1 MPWQLALIELG
12 KSVVGPLIG
21 AAIAIYSMQRSRK
34 EVISA
39 SIIWDWGGPGYDRDA
54 EEPVL
59 HIHNRSPISVMVA
72 SVELRRGLLFRRRV
86 ENPLYWFDE
95 PAFHFPYKIEAGEKW
110 SHRLDKR
117 SIEREAANAGP
128 FAKAVGYVRFPYLV
142 IVAATVAGTKLAID
156 AADATPFENRPRWLQ
171 R

>member
-1 MPWQLALIELG
+1 MSWQMALIEMS
-12 KSVVGPLIG
+12 KAVVGPLIG

-34 EVISA
+34 EIISA
-39 SIIWDWGGPGYDRDA
+39 SIIWDWREPGYDRDT
-54 EEPVL
+54 EEPIL
-59 HIHNRSPISVMVA
+59 HIHNRSPISVMIA

-95 PAFHFPYKIEAGEKW
+95 PAFHFPYRIEAGDKW

-117 SIEREAANAGP
+117 SIDREAAKAGSL
-128 FAKAVGYVRFPYLV
+128 AKALGYVRIPYLV
-142 IVAATVAGTKLAID
+142 ILAKTVAGTKIAID
-156 AADATPFENRPRWLQ
+156 AADATPFEKRPGWLQ